1 MTDPMDTKLLL
12 RRQIMVKAIVTPE
25 WKDDAQRQLQA
36 QLNQV
41 DGQIQQLDFQLQQ
54 VIEELRKSTEA
65 PDVIN
70 ARIQDVQGQANN
82 QKAQLL
88 QQKNLILQQLD
99 QVQRLQMGQEV
110 DQGQVDNFFYV
121 TKGDNLI
128 QKMQVEIL
136 LRNGVIEEIR
146 GTL

>member
-12 RRQIMVKAIVTPE
+12 RRQITVKAIVTPE
-25 WKDDAQRQLQA
+25 WKEDAQRQLQA

-54 VIEELRKSTEA
+54 VIEELRKSSEA
-65 PDVIN
+65 SEAIN
-70 ARIQDVQGQANN
+70 GRIQDIKAQAND

-88 QQKNLILQQLD
+88 QQKNVILQQLD
-99 QVQRLQMGQEV
+99 QVQRLEMGQEV

>member
-1 MTDPMDTKLLL
+1 M
-12 RRQIMVKAIVTPE
+12 
-25 WKDDAQRQLQA
+25 
-36 QLNQV
+36 

-54 VIEELRKSTEA
+54 VIDQLRKSNEA
-65 PDVIN
+65 ADVIN
-70 ARIQDVQGQANN
+70 VLIQANN
-82 QKAQLL
+82 QKAELL
-88 QQKNLILQQLD
+88 QQKNMILQQLN
-99 QVQRLQMGQEV
+99 QVQRLEMGQVV
-110 DQGQVDNFFYV
+110 DQGQLDNFFYV